1 MALLRKILRRS
12 GIINQLAA
20 VDKDIQTSLG
30 HLYKSPRVNHTV
42 QAVKSG
48 EKITVGGVRMM
59 NVQNRKFRG
68 VLLLV
73 VMMLVMMVMAGC
85 GGGNNAAP
93 SAEPA
98 AAASTEPA
106 ANAATAEPS
115 AEPVTVKLQL
125 KWVPQAQFAGYFV
138 AQEKGYYA
146 EEGLKVEILPG
157 GPDIVP
163 EQQVAGGS
171 ADIGVD
177 WVASLL
183 TSQEQEMPL
192 VQIAQIFQKSGL
204 VLVSKKDAGISTPA
218 DLKGKKV
225 GNWMGGNEFEILALF
240 DKYKLD
246 PNKDLNFTK
255 QGFTMDQ
262 FLGGEIDAASAMTYN
277 EYQVVLESGIPAADL
292 NVIDMNDEGVAMLED
307 NLFAN
312 KEWLADNKE
321 TAAKFVRAS
330 LKGWKDAIA
339 DPEAAVDAVMKLAE
353 AGSTTKEHQLTMMN
367 EVAKLIL
374 PEGFGESKMGYTDAA
389 AFQQTADIALK
400 FGVIKTPSKVDEAYT
415 NEIVEMAG
423 K

>member
-1 MALLRKILRRS
+1 MKN
-12 GIINQLAA
+12 G
-20 VDKDIQTSLG
+20 KKG
-30 HLYKSPRVNHTV
+30 
-42 QAVKSG
+42 
-48 EKITVGGVRMM
+48 
-59 NVQNRKFRG
+59 KFRAG
-68 VLLLV
+68 LLPVAMIMILS
-73 VMMLVMMVMAGC
+73 LLAGC
-85 GGGNNAAP
+85 GGNNNANT
-93 SAEPA
+93 PA
-98 AAASTEPA
+98 AGAEASASPET
-106 ANAATAEPS
+106 AATAEPA

-125 KWVPQAQFAGYFV
+125 KWVPQAQFAGYFL
-138 AQEKGYYA
+138 AQDKGYYA

-204 VLVSKKDAGISTPA
+204 VLVSKKDAGINSPA

-225 GNWMGGNEFEILALF
+225 GNWMGGNEFELLALF
-240 DKYKLD
+240 DKYQLD
-246 PNKDLNFTK
+246 SNKDLNFTK

-262 FLGGEIDAASAMTYN
+262 FLGGELDAASAMTYN
-277 EYQVVLESGIPAADL
+277 EYQVVLESGVKAEEL

-312 KEWLADNKE
+312 KEWLEDNKE

-339 DPEAAVDAVMKLAE
+339 DPEAAVDSVMKLAE
-353 AGSTTKEHQLTMMN
+353 EGSTTREHQLTMMT
-367 EVAKLIL
+367 EVAKLIQ
-374 PEGFGESKMGYTDAA
+374 PEGFDIAKLGYTDAA

-400 FGVIKTPSKVDEAYT
+400 FGVIKEAADVNTAFT
-415 NEIVEMAG
+415 NEIVEMAAQ
-423 K
+423 

>member
-1 MALLRKILRRS
+1 MRKGTQGKVRIRLWV
-12 GIINQLAA
+12 AA
-20 VDKDIQTSLG
+20 VL
-30 HLYKSPRVNHTV
+30 
-42 QAVKSG
+42 
-48 EKITVGGVRMM
+48 M
-59 NVQNRKFRG
+59 
-68 VLLLV
+68 LLPL
-73 VMMLVMMVMAGC
+73 LAGC
-85 GGGNNAAP
+85 GGNNNAGT
-93 SAEPA
+93 PA
-98 AAASTEPA
+98 AEAGGG
-106 ANAATAEPS
+106 NAATASPEAAASEPA

-125 KWVPQAQFAGYFV
+125 KWVPQAQFAGYFL
-138 AQEKGYYA
+138 AQDKGYYDA
-146 EEGLKVEILPG
+146 EGLKVEILPG

-204 VLVSKKDAGISTPA
+204 VLVSKKEAGINTPA

-225 GNWMGGNEFEILALF
+225 GNWMGGNEFELLALF

-246 PNKDLNFTK
+246 SGKDLNFTK

-262 FLGGEIDAASAMTYN
+262 FLGGELDAASAMTYN
-277 EYQVVLESGIPAADL
+277 EYQVVLESGVKPEEL
-292 NVIDMNDEGVAMLED
+292 SVIDMNDEGVAMLED

-312 KEWLADNKE
+312 KEWLEGNKE

-330 LKGWKDAIA
+330 LKGWADAIA
-339 DPEAAVDAVMKLAE
+339 DPEAAVDSVMKLAE
-353 AGSTTKEHQLTMMN
+353 AGSTTREHQLTMMK
-367 EVAKLIL
+367 EVAKLIQ
-374 PEGFGESKMGYTDAA
+374 PEGFDASKLGYTDAA

-400 FGVIKTPSKVDEAYT
+400 FGVIKTAAKVDEAYT
-415 NEIVEMAG
+415 NEIVEMAA

>member
-1 MALLRKILRRS
+1 MKGTENKFRS
-12 GIINQLAA
+12 G
-20 VDKDIQTSLG
+20 
-30 HLYKSPRVNHTV
+30 
-42 QAVKSG
+42 
-48 EKITVGGVRMM
+48 
-59 NVQNRKFRG
+59 
-68 VLLLV
+68 LLLAS
-73 VMMLVMMVMAGC
+73 VMLGMSLLAGC

-93 SAEPA
+93 AAEATAAAGASAAPDTAAAEPA
-98 AAASTEPA
+98 
-106 ANAATAEPS
+106 

-125 KWVPQAQFAGYFV
+125 KWVPQAQFAGYFL
-138 AQEKGYYA
+138 AQDKGYYA

-192 VQIAQIFQKSGL
+192 VQIAQIYQKSGL
-204 VLVSKKDAGISTPA
+204 VLVSKKEAGISGPA

-240 DKYKLD
+240 DKYQLD

-277 EYQVVLESGIPAADL
+277 EYQVVLESGVKPEEL
-292 NVIDMNDEGVAMLED
+292 NVIDMNEEGVAMLED

-312 KEWLADNKE
+312 SEWLEDNKE

-339 DPEAAVDAVMKLAE
+339 DPEAAVDSVMKLTE
-353 AGSTTKEHQLTMMN
+353 EGSTTREHQLTMMT
-367 EVAKLIL
+367 EVAKLIQ
-374 PEGFGESKMGYTDAA
+374 PEGFDAARMGYTDEA
-389 AFQQTADIALK
+389 AFRQTADIALK
-400 FGVIKTPSKVDEAYT
+400 FGVIKEAANIEEAYT
-415 NEIVEMAG
+415 NEIVEMAAE
-423 K
+423 

>member
-1 MALLRKILRRS
+1 MMKGKQGKTRGGLW
-12 GIINQLAA
+12 LAA
-20 VDKDIQTSLG
+20 ALMLISL
-30 HLYKSPRVNHTV
+30 L
-42 QAVKSG
+42 
-48 EKITVGGVRMM
+48 
-59 NVQNRKFRG
+59 
-68 VLLLV
+68 
-73 VMMLVMMVMAGC
+73 AGC
-85 GGGNNAAP
+85 GGNNNAIP
-93 SAEPA
+93 SAAEA
-98 AAASTEPA
+98 TTG
-106 ANAATAEPS
+106 NAATASPETAATTEPA

-125 KWVPQAQFAGYFV
+125 KWVPQAQFAGYFL
-138 AQEKGYYA
+138 AQDKGYYA
-146 EEGLKVEILPG
+146 AEGLKVEILPG

-204 VLVSKKDAGISTPA
+204 VLVSKKEAGITTPA
-218 DLKGKKV
+218 ELKGKKV

-246 PNKDLNFTK
+246 SGKDLNFTK

-262 FLGGEIDAASAMTYN
+262 FLGGELDAASAMTYN
-277 EYQVVLESGIPAADL
+277 EYQVVLESGLKAEDL
-292 NVIDMNDEGVAMLED
+292 SVIDMNDEGVAMLED

-312 KEWLADNKE
+312 KEWLEGNKE

-330 LKGWKDAIA
+330 LKGWADAIA
-339 DPEAAVDAVMKLAE
+339 DPEAAVDSVMKLAE
-353 AGSTTKEHQLTMMN
+353 AGSTTREHQLTMMT
-367 EVAKLIL
+367 EVAKLIQ
-374 PEGFGESKMGYTDAA
+374 PEGFDASKLGYTDAA

-400 FGVIKTPSKVDEAYT
+400 FGVIKTASKVEEAYT
-415 NEIVEMAG
+415 NEIVEMAA

>member
-1 MALLRKILRRS
+1 MKGNKGTPRAILL
-12 GIINQLAA
+12 LAA
-20 VDKDIQTSLG
+20 L
-30 HLYKSPRVNHTV
+30 
-42 QAVKSG
+42 
-48 EKITVGGVRMM
+48 
-59 NVQNRKFRG
+59 
-68 VLLLV
+68 
-73 VMMLVMMVMAGC
+73 MLVLSLLAGC
-85 GGGNNAAP
+85 GGNNNNGGAAGESNASGTESTAAP
-93 SAEPA
+93 DT
-98 AAASTEPA
+98 AASPEAPEEA
-106 ANAATAEPS
+106 
-115 AEPVTVKLQL
+115 VKVRLQL
-125 KWVPQAQFAGYFV
+125 KWVPQAQFAGYFL
-138 AQEKGYYA
+138 AKDKGYYA
-146 EEGLKVEILPG
+146 EEGLEVEILPG

-163 EQQVAGGS
+163 EQQVAGGT

-204 VLVSKKDAGISTPA
+204 VLVSKKEAGINGPA

-225 GNWMGGNEFEILALF
+225 GNWMGGNEFEVLALF

-246 PNKDLNFTK
+246 SNKDLNFTK

-277 EYQVVLESGIPAADL
+277 EYQVVLESGIAAGEL

-312 KEWLADNKE
+312 RDWLEDNKE

-339 DPEAAVDAVMKLAE
+339 DPEAAVDSVMKLAE
-353 AGSTTKEHQLTMMN
+353 EGSTSREHQLTMMT
-367 EVAKLIL
+367 EVAKLIQ
-374 PEGFGESKMGYTDAA
+374 PEGFDPAKLGYTDAA

-400 FGVIKTPSKVDEAYT
+400 FGVIKEAANIEEAYT
-415 NEIVEMAG
+415 NEIVELAAQ
-423 K
+423 

>member
-1 MALLRKILRRS
+1 MKNGKKGKSHGGLL
-12 GIINQLAA
+12 LAA
-20 VDKDIQTSLG
+20 MIMLTSL
-30 HLYKSPRVNHTV
+30 L
-42 QAVKSG
+42 
-48 EKITVGGVRMM
+48 
-59 NVQNRKFRG
+59 
-68 VLLLV
+68 
-73 VMMLVMMVMAGC
+73 AGC
-85 GGGNNAAP
+85 GGNNNANAP
-93 SAEPA
+93 VAEANTAAEASASPG
-98 AAASTEPA
+98 
-106 ANAATAEPS
+106 AATAEPA

-125 KWVPQAQFAGYFV
+125 KWVPQAQFAGYFL
-138 AQEKGYYA
+138 AQDKGYYA
-146 EEGLKVEILPG
+146 EEGLNVEILPG

-204 VLVSKKDAGISTPA
+204 VLVSKKDAGINSPA

-225 GNWMGGNEFEILALF
+225 GNWMGGNEFELLALF

-246 PNKDLNFTK
+246 SNKDLNFTK

-277 EYQVVLESGIPAADL
+277 EYQVVLESGVKAEDL
-292 NVIDMNDEGVAMLED
+292 KVIDMNDEGVAMLED

-339 DPEAAVDAVMKLAE
+339 DPEAAVDSVMKLAE
-353 AGSTTKEHQLTMMN
+353 EGSTTREHQLTMMT
-367 EVAKLIL
+367 EVAKLIQ
-374 PEGFGESKMGYTDAA
+374 PEGFDIAKLGYTDAA

-400 FGVIKTPSKVDEAYT
+400 FGVIKEAADVNEAYT
-415 NEIVEMAG
+415 NEIVEMAAE
-423 K
+423 

>member
-1 MALLRKILRRS
+1 MMKGKQGKTRGGLW
-12 GIINQLAA
+12 LAA
-20 VDKDIQTSLG
+20 ALMLISL
-30 HLYKSPRVNHTV
+30 L
-42 QAVKSG
+42 
-48 EKITVGGVRMM
+48 
-59 NVQNRKFRG
+59 
-68 VLLLV
+68 
-73 VMMLVMMVMAGC
+73 AGC
-85 GGGNNAAP
+85 GGNNNASP
-93 SAEPA
+93 SGAEA
-98 AAASTEPA
+98 TAGNTAAASPEAAATTEPA
-106 ANAATAEPS
+106 

-125 KWVPQAQFAGYFV
+125 KWVPQAQFAGYFL
-138 AQEKGYYA
+138 AQDKGYYA
-146 EEGLKVEILPG
+146 AEGLKVEILPG

-204 VLVSKKDAGISTPA
+204 VLVSKKEAGITTPA
-218 DLKGKKV
+218 ELKGKKV

-246 PNKDLNFTK
+246 SGKDLNFTK

-262 FLGGEIDAASAMTYN
+262 FLGGELDAASAMTYN
-277 EYQVVLESGIPAADL
+277 EYQVVLESGVKAEDL
-292 NVIDMNDEGVAMLED
+292 SVIDMNDEGVAMLED

-312 KEWLADNKE
+312 KEWLEGNKE

-330 LKGWKDAIA
+330 LKGWADAIA
-339 DPEAAVDAVMKLAE
+339 DPEAAVDSVMKLAE
-353 AGSTTKEHQLTMMN
+353 AGSTTREHQLTMMT
-367 EVAKLIL
+367 EVAKLIQ
-374 PEGFGESKMGYTDAA
+374 PEGFDASKLGYTDAA

-400 FGVIKTPSKVDEAYT
+400 FGVIKTASKVEEAYT
-415 NEIVEMAG
+415 NEIVEMAA

>member
-1 MALLRKILRRS
+1 MKGNKGKFHGGLLMAVMIMAISLL
-12 GIINQLAA
+12 
-20 VDKDIQTSLG
+20 
-30 HLYKSPRVNHTV
+30 
-42 QAVKSG
+42 
-48 EKITVGGVRMM
+48 
-59 NVQNRKFRG
+59 
-68 VLLLV
+68 
-73 VMMLVMMVMAGC
+73 AGC
-85 GGGNNAAP
+85 GGNNNNNA
-93 SAEPA
+93 PA
-98 AAASTEPA
+98 AEATAGTGGASASPETAATEPA
-106 ANAATAEPS
+106 

-125 KWVPQAQFAGYFV
+125 KWVPQAQFAGYFL
-138 AQEKGYYA
+138 AQDKGYYA
-146 EEGLKVEILPG
+146 EEGLNVEILPG

-192 VQIAQIFQKSGL
+192 VQIAQIYQKSGL
-204 VLVSKKDAGISTPA
+204 VLVSKKEAGISSAA

-246 PNKDLNFTK
+246 SNKDLNFTK

-277 EYQVVLESGIPAADL
+277 EYQVVLESGIKAEELD
-292 NVIDMNDEGVAMLED
+292 VIDMNDEGVAMLED

-339 DPEAAVDAVMKLAE
+339 DPEAAVDSVMKLAE
-353 AGSTTKEHQLTMMN
+353 EGSTSREHQLTMMT
-367 EVAKLIL
+367 EVAKLIQ
-374 PEGFGESKMGYTDAA
+374 PEGFDVSKLGYTDAA

-400 FGVIKTPSKVDEAYT
+400 FGVIKEAANVEEAYT
-415 NEIVEMAG
+415 NEIVEMAA

>member
-1 MALLRKILRRS
+1 MIGRK
-12 GIINQLAA
+12 G
-20 VDKDIQTSLG
+20 
-30 HLYKSPRVNHTV
+30 
-42 QAVKSG
+42 
-48 EKITVGGVRMM
+48 
-59 NVQNRKFRG
+59 KFRG
-68 VLLLV
+68 GLLAAALI
-73 VMMLVMMVMAGC
+73 MMFSSLAGC
-85 GGGNNAAP
+85 GGNGNNAAP
-93 SAEPA
+93 AAEGAAGAEASASPAAAEPA
-98 AAASTEPA
+98 AD
-106 ANAATAEPS
+106 
-115 AEPVTVKLQL
+115 PVTVKLQL
-125 KWVPQAQFAGYFV
+125 KWVPQAQFAGYFL
-138 AQEKGYYA
+138 AQDKGYYA

-204 VLVSKKDAGISTPA
+204 VLVSKKDAGIAGPA
-218 DLKGKKV
+218 GLKGKKV

-246 PNKDLNFTK
+246 SNKDLNFTK

-277 EYQVVLESGIPAADL
+277 EYQVILESGVKAEDL

-312 KEWLADNKE
+312 KEWLEANKE

-339 DPEAAVDAVMKLAE
+339 DPEAAVDSVMKLAE
-353 AGSTTKEHQLTMMN
+353 EGSTTREHQLTMMT
-367 EVAKLIL
+367 EVAKLIQ
-374 PEGFGESKMGYTDAA
+374 PEGFDASRLGYTDAA

-400 FGVIKTPSKVDEAYT
+400 FGVIKTASKTDEAYT
-415 NEIVEMAG
+415 NEIVEMAA

>member
-1 MALLRKILRRS
+1 MRKGTQGKVRIRLWV
-12 GIINQLAA
+12 AA
-20 VDKDIQTSLG
+20 VL
-30 HLYKSPRVNHTV
+30 
-42 QAVKSG
+42 
-48 EKITVGGVRMM
+48 M
-59 NVQNRKFRG
+59 
-68 VLLLV
+68 LLPL
-73 VMMLVMMVMAGC
+73 LAGC
-85 GGGNNAAP
+85 GGNNNAGAP
-93 SAEPA
+93 AAEAGSGNTATASPE
-98 AAASTEPA
+98 AAASEPA
-106 ANAATAEPS
+106 

-125 KWVPQAQFAGYFV
+125 KWVPQAQFAGYFL
-138 AQEKGYYA
+138 AQDKGYYDA
-146 EEGLKVEILPG
+146 EGLKVEILPG

-204 VLVSKKDAGISTPA
+204 VLVSKKEAGINTPA

-225 GNWMGGNEFEILALF
+225 GNWMGGNEFELLALF

-246 PNKDLNFTK
+246 SGKDLNFTK

-262 FLGGEIDAASAMTYN
+262 FLGGELDAASAMTYN
-277 EYQVVLESGIPAADL
+277 EYQVVLESGVKPEEL
-292 NVIDMNDEGVAMLED
+292 SVIDMNDEGVAMLED

-312 KEWLADNKE
+312 KEWLEGNKE

-330 LKGWKDAIA
+330 LKGWADAIA
-339 DPEAAVDAVMKLAE
+339 DPEAAVDSVMKLAE
-353 AGSTTKEHQLTMMN
+353 AGSTTREHQLTMMK
-367 EVAKLIL
+367 EVAKLIQ
-374 PEGFGESKMGYTDAA
+374 PEGFDASKLGYTDAA

-400 FGVIKTPSKVDEAYT
+400 FGVIKTAAKVDEAYT
-415 NEIVEMAG
+415 NEIVEMAA

>member
-1 MALLRKILRRS
+1 MRQGTQGKVRIRLWV
-12 GIINQLAA
+12 AA
-20 VDKDIQTSLG
+20 VL
-30 HLYKSPRVNHTV
+30 
-42 QAVKSG
+42 
-48 EKITVGGVRMM
+48 M
-59 NVQNRKFRG
+59 
-68 VLLLV
+68 LLPL
-73 VMMLVMMVMAGC
+73 LAGC
-85 GGGNNAAP
+85 GGNNNAGA
-93 SAEPA
+93 PA
-98 AAASTEPA
+98 AEAGGG
-106 ANAATAEPS
+106 NAATASPEAAASEPA

-125 KWVPQAQFAGYFV
+125 KWVPQAQFAGYFL
-138 AQEKGYYA
+138 AQDKGYYDA
-146 EEGLKVEILPG
+146 EGLKVEILPG

-204 VLVSKKDAGISTPA
+204 VLVSKKEAGINTPA

-225 GNWMGGNEFEILALF
+225 GNWMGGNEFELLALF

-246 PNKDLNFTK
+246 SGKDLNFTK

-262 FLGGEIDAASAMTYN
+262 FLGGELDAASAMTYN
-277 EYQVVLESGIPAADL
+277 EYQVVLESDVKPEEL
-292 NVIDMNDEGVAMLED
+292 SVIDMNDEGVAMLED

-312 KEWLADNKE
+312 KEWLEGNKE

-330 LKGWKDAIA
+330 LKGWADAIA
-339 DPEAAVDAVMKLAE
+339 DPEAAVDSVMKLAE
-353 AGSTTKEHQLTMMN
+353 AGSTTREHQLTMMK
-367 EVAKLIL
+367 EVAKLIQ
-374 PEGFGESKMGYTDAA
+374 PEGFDAAKLGYTDAA

-400 FGVIKTPSKVDEAYT
+400 FGVIKTAAKVDEAYT
-415 NEIVEMAG
+415 NEIVEMAA